1 MITNEEKKLLEHIEK
16 LGSLNKASR
25 ELKIPL
31 ALIKSKILKI
41 EHSEKCK
48 VLIKMSGGLGGGGSR
63 LSREGRELIRCFNS
77 TKKSDISKH

>member
-25 ELKIPL
+25 KLKIPL

-41 EHSEKCK
+41 EYSEKCK

-63 LSREGRELIRCFNS
+63 LSREARELIRCFNS